1 MGKDYSFQGSNF
13 LKRKH
18 KVIIFSTYLDWWRDI
33 YIKHLKHAFKLY
45 ESITS
50 EDGEEV
56 SSSSLLSIL
65 DLIVLIN
72 IVRI

>member
-33 YIKHLKHAFKLY
+33 YIKHLKHAFDLY
-45 ESITS
+45 EQITS

-56 SSSSLLSIL
+56 SSFSLLPIL
-65 DLIVLIN
+65 DLI
-72 IVRI
+72 